1 MFCKNC
7 GTEISDTE
15 KFCGKCGTPVETQK
29 TQTVTPHTSNLSI
42 STNTPVDGSLAMMF
56 IASAAC
62 FLLQIILW
70 FVNFGKYSM
79 NVEQISQS
87 RSGAYSLN
95 DMMEGTPLST
105 IVVIMMIIAIGMCI
119 LPIIKNNLNKR
130 RRMIFAKIV
139 AILNSL
145 GMIMCI
151 SSLSDY
157 ISRNKSSFDSQ
168 LGEGFFEGSW
178 SLTFGGILNI
188 IVTIALIVLLF
199 VISSKTKKI
208 NANTP
213 IVTTNING

>member
-29 TQTVTPHTSNLSI
+29 TSVATPTTPDLGISSNTS
-42 STNTPVDGSLAMMF
+42 VDGLLAMMF

-79 NVEQISQS
+79 SVEQISQS

-95 DMMEGTPLST
+95 NFMEGTPLTS
-105 IVVIMMIIAIGMCI
+105 IVIIMMIIAIGMCI

-130 RRMIFAKIV
+130 RRMIFTKIV
-139 AILNSL
+139 AIVNSL
-145 GMIMCI
+145 GILFGINC
-151 SSLSDY
+151 LSDN
-157 ISRNKSSFDSQ
+157 IERNKNSFDSQ

-188 IVTIALIVLLF
+188 IVTVALIVLLF
-199 VISSKTKKI
+199 VISSKTKKA
-208 NANTP
+208 NANTQ